1 MYRQNYTTSRE
12 SLPMEDILKLKEEV
26 EESGLKIEGIES
38 VNIYDSIKI
47 GLPERKLY
55 IDFRKLR

>member
-1 MYRQNYTTSRE
+1 
-12 SLPMEDILKLKEEV
+12 MEDILKLKEEV